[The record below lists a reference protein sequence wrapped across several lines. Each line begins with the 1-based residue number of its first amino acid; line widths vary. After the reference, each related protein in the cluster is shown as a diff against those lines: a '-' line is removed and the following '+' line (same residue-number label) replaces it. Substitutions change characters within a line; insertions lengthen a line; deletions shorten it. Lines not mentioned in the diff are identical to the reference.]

1 MLVDHARQF
10 EKNRIRYFQSD
21 SALPLKRKLLRPSNF
36 RDWWL
41 RNSFAVVIVSWIA
54 CVVALLVLAW
64 AL

>member
-1 MLVDHARQF
+1 MLIRHAKQF
-10 EKNRIRYFQSD
+10 DINRIRYFQSD

-54 CVVALLVLAW
+54 CVAALLVVAW
-64 AL
+64 VI